1 MNKLTLFGRITDPK
15 KFRKFTTKLEDKGLF
30 ATVVFNNF
38 KGYDDNK
45 KPINE
50 PVYVKFSAY
59 GNKAKLLTTLEKGA
73 RILVE
78 LTPYNFNNI
87 IENKKYQSLEY
98 TCKSLTVI
106 DWPMDV
112 VGSKTFKVEREDG
125 TSYKGETSLEE
136 IQSVLPKEGWGQ

>member
-87 IENKKYQSLEY
+87 IENKKYQLLEY
-98 TCKSLTVI
+98 TCKKLTVI
-106 DWPMDV
+106 DWPN
-112 VGSKTFKVEREDG
+112 KVERADG
-125 TSYKGETSLEE
+125 TSYKEEEETSFAE
-136 IQSVLPKEGWGQ
+136 IRSVLPKEGWGQ